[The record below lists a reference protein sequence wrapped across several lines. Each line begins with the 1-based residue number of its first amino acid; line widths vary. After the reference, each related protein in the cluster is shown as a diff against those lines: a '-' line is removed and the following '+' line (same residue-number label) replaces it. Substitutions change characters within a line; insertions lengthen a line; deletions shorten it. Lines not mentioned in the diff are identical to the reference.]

1 MIRPGDRC
9 AVRKTPRD
17 LDIGLLR
24 PSAQGLLEVW
34 IVHGPH
40 ADLGFRI
47 GPEHAAHLGERQDAI
62 VPGRK
67 VMKDRN
73 AQRRVEGRVW
83 KREGRR
89 VRPDPRDRA
98 ELPRRSGR
106 LPADR
111 EESSRE
117 VDSDHA
123 MAGQGQRPGMPTVS
137 TAHIEDEAARGKVG
151 DEVEHAVP
159 RLYARRCVG
168 LRNPVVRR
176 ADIRSRATHTRM
188 REWVPN
194 KGWVTV
200 PGRLVPCRAS
210 LALESPG
217 GWAVSLR
224 GDPEPSTPCTR

>member
-1 MIRPGDRC
+1 
-9 AVRKTPRD
+9 
-17 LDIGLLR
+17 
-24 PSAQGLLEVW
+24 
-34 IVHGPH
+34 
-40 ADLGFRI
+40 
-47 GPEHAAHLGERQDAI
+47 
-62 VPGRK
+62 
-67 VMKDRN
+67 
-73 AQRRVEGRVW
+73 
-83 KREGRR
+83 
-89 VRPDPRDRA
+89 
-98 ELPRRSGR
+98 
-106 LPADR
+106 
-111 EESSRE
+111 E
-117 VDSDHA
+117 VDPDHA

-210 LALESPG
+210 QAPESP
-217 GWAVSLR
+217 R
-224 GDPEPSTPCTR
+224 GRAMAPRSDRDPSTACTRGPFSPRRWDTSASRPRTCRQIGRAHV